1 MRVAK
6 AFLAMMPLKLV
17 WIRITSSKVTV
28 TFFLLALVH
37 CLVQIALE
45 VFAFSINARALDLL
59 QSVVH
64 TANGNVQANSIA
76 IWNDRNLT
84 ICQGVPSD
92 ETCKVVW
99 RKPLAQAPADA
110 QTPEAANVASS
121 PVQQSVPVQSVPDER
136 TTLIVEP
143 TPAPAPVPPSVSS
156 ETPVPSQT
164 EAAAPTA
171 PEIISSVASA
181 SGSQSSS
188 STATLVV
195 PPQATSVITITPA
208 GADEEEE
215 EDSDDEDGVESDDE
229 SIDGDSDSDDEEEQ
243 DDLDDD
249 VPATG
254 SVVPESTASASV
266 AATPSAP
273 AAVRRFVDSHRRPG
287 SLYKRDPLAD
297 DVDDFVKRA
306 VQRVDMNG
314 QFLGVLITDS
324 HLTNGN
330 FLANPTCINTLQVP
344 IQGLKNSRRVDF
356 TFVAFQVWVLGMSV
370 VALLNESVPHIVAA
384 FTTHVLATVWS
395 GYQIHLTEAFRE
407 QFNALVTTGPC
418 GSNILPEYWTPRR
431 NTEISIAVLNVV
443 VLFAIGFFSYKLL
456 KQFGWQTFKKIGASF
471 VINRCYRLVLA
482 FSIAVQLSVFFI
494 GADIALWLDQ
504 LVSGTFAQFG
514 AHRQIFKGLYIGF
527 LVFLFPWLT
536 IGWFS
541 VRRESRIW
549 MGTFLGSSLVMI
561 GCWAAMFADRAFMW
575 TVRTWDFFAVMTV
588 VAGFL
593 LAATL
598 ALGIACRLNFGK
610 GLPGYLN
617 QIELGN
623 EPAWEPAHEKISPY
637 TYNDDEEKLV
647 QFPSTQESPIPT
659 FSAAFG
665 GPEGL
670 ERLRSMQ
677 APMSRPAP
685 GISMHARGGSNGG
698 SMDFQGGLPTR
709 PGAAVTITRSV
720 SASSRSTIS
729 PTGQQPMTHND
740 GRLGLARINT
750 SDSQRSY
757 RSQRS
762 AVSQASANSAT
773 RMNRQQRW
781 QIE

>member
-64 TANGNVQANSIA
+64 TANSNIQANSIA

-84 ICQGVPSD
+84 VCEGVPSD
-92 ETCKVVW
+92 ETCQVVW
-99 RKPLAQAPADA
+99 RKPLAQAPAGSA
-110 QTPEAANVASS
+110 QTPEAANVAST
-121 PVQQSVPVQSVPDER
+121 PVQQQQSVPVQSVPDER
-136 TTLIVEP
+136 TTLIIAP
-143 TPAPAPVPPSVSS
+143 TPAPAPASS

-164 EAAAPTA
+164 EAAASTA
-171 PEIISSVASA
+171 TEIISSAASA
-181 SGSQSSS
+181 SSSGSSS

-195 PPQATSVITITPA
+195 PPQATSVVTITPA
-208 GADEEEE
+208 EGDEE
-215 EDSDDEDGVESDDE
+215 EDSDDEDGVESDDD

-243 DDLDDD
+243 DDLGDD
-249 VPATG
+249 VPATAP
-254 SVVPESTASASV
+254 VAPVSTAV
-266 AATPSAP
+266 GGVPSAP
-273 AAVRRFVDSHRRPG
+273 AVARRFIDSHRKPG
-287 SLYKRDPLAD
+287 SLYKRDPIAE

-324 HLTNGN
+324 HLTSGS

-344 IQGLKNSRRVDF
+344 IQSLKNSRRVDF
-356 TFVAFQVWVLGMSV
+356 TFVAFQVWVLGMSI

-418 GSNILPEYWTPRR
+418 GSNLLPEYWTPRR

-504 LVSGTFAQFG
+504 LVSGTFGQFG
-514 AHRQIFKGLYIGF
+514 AHRQIFKGVYIGF

-541 VRRESRIW
+541 VRRESRVW
-549 MGTFLGSSLVMI
+549 MGIFLGSSFVMI
-561 GCWAAMFADRAFMW
+561 GCWAAMFADKAFMW
-575 TVRTWDFFAVMTV
+575 TIRTWDFFTVMTV
-588 VAGFL
+588 VAGLL

-617 QIELGN
+617 QMEIGN

-637 TYNDDEEKLV
+637 AYDDDEEKLV

-698 SMDFQGGLPTR
+698 SMDFQSGLPSR
-709 PGAAVTITRSV
+709 PNAVVTITRSV
-720 SASSRSTIS
+720 STSSRSTVS
-729 PTGQQPMTHND
+729 PTGQQPMMHND
-740 GRLGLARINT
+740 SRLGLARINT